1 MKPHLSKDS
10 TSPIFIPNNSYLEG
24 YLKSHK
30 SVRIECNFKGTILTQ
45 KKVIIESSS
54 VVIGDIICEELLLS
68 GIVKVNIFCTGRVEM
83 NPDSSI
89 QDKVYTSMFTNLSD
103 TNSDFIVQIP
113 KRSVLN
119 EVRKHLEG
127 LKTDIGLSKDEL
139 LTTIRDC
146 FYENVYAR
154 RKNPDEKIKSEFTAQ
169 LKILKRK
176 IDEAPKVSKTVVE
189 SIKKHQ

>member
-1 MKPHLSKDS
+1 M
-10 TSPIFIPNNSYLEG
+10 
-24 YLKSHK
+24 
-30 SVRIECNFKGTILTQ
+30 
-45 KKVIIESSS
+45 IIESSS
-54 VVIGDIICEELLLS
+54 VVIGDIICEELLLF

-89 QDKVYTSMFTNLSD
+89 QGKVYTSMFTNLSD

>member
-1 MKPHLSKDS
+1 
-10 TSPIFIPNNSYLEG
+10 
-24 YLKSHK
+24 
-30 SVRIECNFKGTILTQ
+30 
-45 KKVIIESSS
+45 
-54 VVIGDIICEELLLS
+54 
-68 GIVKVNIFCTGRVEM
+68 
-83 NPDSSI
+83 
-89 QDKVYTSMFTNLSD
+89 MFTNLSD

-127 LKTDIGLSKDEL
+127 LKTDIGLYKDEHI
-139 LTTIRDC
+139 TTRKDC
-146 FYENVYAR
+146 YYEYVYAR